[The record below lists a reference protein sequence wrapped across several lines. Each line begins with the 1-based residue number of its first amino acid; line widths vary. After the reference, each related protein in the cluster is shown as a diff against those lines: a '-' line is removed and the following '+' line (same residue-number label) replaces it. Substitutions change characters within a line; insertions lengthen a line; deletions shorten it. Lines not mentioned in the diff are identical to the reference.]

1 MESLLAWLSQH
12 GYIGMFFLLMLG
24 ILGLPVPD
32 ETLLVFCGYLIY
44 KGRLDAPQI
53 FATAFAGSVC
63 GITLSY
69 LLGLKFSR
77 QAIYRYGRYVRITPQ
92 HVEDVTRWFRRFGLW
107 LLSVGYFIPGVRHF
121 TALVAGMSGLSIRR
135 FAAFAYPGAAVW
147 VATFLTLGYVF
158 GERWEHTS
166 ALVHRYS
173 LIATGVGGVIGLV
186 VWGVRRRRG
195 GATPLRSWFR

>member
-1 MESLLAWLSQH
+1 MASLFGWLSQH

-44 KGRLDAPQI
+44 KRRLQAVEI
-53 FATAFAGSVC
+53 FAASLAGGIC

-69 LLGLKFSR
+69 LLGLKFSKK
-77 QAIYRYGRYVRITPQ
+77 AIYRYGKYVRITPQ
-92 HVEDVTRWFRRFGLW
+92 HVEDVTGWFQRFGLW
-107 LLSVGYFIPGVRHF
+107 LLLAGYFIPGVRHF
-121 TALVAGMSGLSIRR
+121 TALAAGMAQLSMRR

-158 GERWEHTS
+158 GDRWEHTS
-166 ALVHRYS
+166 ELVHRYS
-173 LIATGVGGVIGLV
+173 LIAAGIGVVVGLM
-186 VWGVRRRRG
+186 VWLIRRG
-195 GATPLRSWFR
+195 RGSV

>member
-1 MESLLAWLSQH
+1 MASFLAWLSQH
-12 GYIGMFFLLMLG
+12 GYVGMFFLLLLG

-44 KGRLDAPQI
+44 KGRLQAPLI
-53 FATAFAGSVC
+53 FACAFAGSVC

-69 LLGLKFSR
+69 LLGLRFSR
-77 QAIYRYGRYVRITPQ
+77 TVIYRYGKYLRITPQ
-92 HVEDVTRWFRRFGLW
+92 HVEEVARWFRRFGLW
-107 LLSVGYFIPGVRHF
+107 LLSAGYFIPGVRHF
-121 TALVAGMSGLSIRR
+121 TALVAGMSRLSIRR

-166 ALVHRYS
+166 ELVHRYS
-173 LIATGVGGVIGLV
+173 LAAVGLCAAAALV
-186 VWGVRRRRG
+186 VWFVRRSAPTR
-195 GATPLRSWFR
+195 

>member
-1 MESLLAWLSQH
+1 MASLLGWLSQH
-12 GYIGMFFLLMLG
+12 GYSGMFVLLMLG

-44 KGRLDAPQI
+44 KRRLHAGEI
-53 FATAFAGSVC
+53 FAASLGGSMC

-77 QAIYRYGRYVRITPQ
+77 AVIYRYGKYLRITPQ
-92 HVEDVTRWFRRFGLW
+92 HVEDVARWFSRFGLW
-107 LLSVGYFIPGVRHF
+107 LLSAGYFIPGVRHF
-121 TALVAGMSGLSIRR
+121 TALVAGMSRLSLGR

-147 VATFLTLGYVF
+147 VATFLTLGYIF

-166 ALVHRYS
+166 ELVHRYS
-173 LIATGVGGVIGLV
+173 LIALGVGGSIGLT
-186 VWGVRRRRG
+186 VWLFRLVRG
-195 GATPLRSWFR
+195 GRGRFPPS